1 MPGPRGRRGARR
13 ASARSVCAGSRSNVR
28 QVCPR
33 RSPCFLYR
41 MYGHQ
46 LPSAS
51 PVSLTDGSLNK
62 PSIRCDGTAAIQQAV
77 AGAHMR
83 PLREPARMHAHLARR
98 RASATSRSAGAQA
111 RPLGRRGAQARPL
124 AQLARK
130 RAHLIDRRA
139 SAPRHRSI
147 DTNPS
152 TLPAAASPRQMRC
165 RFAPC
170 GSPAAN
176 ALAIRAA
183 VASSARTHSAEQ

>member
-1 MPGPRGRRGARR
+1 MPGPRGQSGARR
-13 ASARSVCAGSRSNVR
+13 ASARSDRAGSRSNVR

-46 LPSAS
+46 LPSVS
-51 PVSLTDGSLNK
+51 PVNLMGGFLNK
-62 PSIRCDGTAAIQQAV
+62 PSIRCDGAAAIQQAV

-111 RPLGRRGAQARPL
+111 RPL

-130 RAHLIDRRA
+130 RAHLVGRRA
-139 SAPRHRSI
+139 SAPTHRSI